1 MEKRTV
7 GRDILFSG
15 VGVHSGQLVDLRLV
29 PSSSGEVVF
38 RRTDLG
44 NMELRIDP
52 KKIEAR
58 NCSALVA
65 AECKIQTIEHLM
77 AALFIFG
84 IESVLIE
91 LNGGEIPA
99 MDGSAASFAQAIREA
114 GVRPVTGRKK
124 SIKILEP
131 ITIYEKGASILC
143 YPDSD
148 FRVSYFIEYPHP
160 AIGRQELT
168 VALTLDNFIS
178 GIAPARTFG
187 FLKEVESLRGKG
199 LTLGGSLENAIV
211 LDDLSVMNPPLR
223 FADEFVR
230 HKILDLI
237 GDFSLLGHPL
247 IGHIRAHKAGHAL
260 HLKTVNY
267 LLDNP
272 ELWEFEEEAFPSYLK

>member
-1 MEKRTV
+1 MEKRTI
-7 GRDILFSG
+7 GREILFSG
-15 VGVHSGQLVDLRLV
+15 VGVHSGQVVDLRLV
-29 PSSSGEVVF
+29 PSPSGEVVF

-44 NMELRIDP
+44 NMELRVDP

-58 NCSALVA
+58 NCSALVTP
-65 AECKIQTIEHLM
+65 ECKVQTIEHLM
-77 AALFIFG
+77 AALFVFG

-91 LNGGEIPA
+91 LNGGEIPVL
-99 MDGSAASFAQAIREA
+99 DGSAASFAQAIREA
-114 GVRPVTGRKK
+114 GVRPVSGRKK

-168 VALTLDNFIS
+168 VALTLENFIS

-187 FLKEVESLRGKG
+187 FLKDVESLRGKG
-199 LTLGGSLENAIV
+199 LALGGSLENAIV
-211 LDDLSVMNPPLR
+211 LDDLRVMNPPLR

-272 ELWEFEEEAFPSYLK
+272 ELWEFEDEAFPSYLK